1 MFGYYRIHWHIYLL
15 YLLALINSLSYP
27 ITGYFSIRFLV
38 LYFSLIP
45 ETYEKIES
53 LDSKDSQ
60 KESYF

>member
-1 MFGYYRIHWHIYLL
+1 MFGYYRMQWHIYLL